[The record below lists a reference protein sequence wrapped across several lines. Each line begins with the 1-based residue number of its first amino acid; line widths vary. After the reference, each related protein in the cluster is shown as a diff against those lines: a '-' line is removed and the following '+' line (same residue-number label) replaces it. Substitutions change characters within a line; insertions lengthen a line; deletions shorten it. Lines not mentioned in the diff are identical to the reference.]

1 MAVLHFS
8 SAEELEHQLS
18 PSKWNKRMSAD
29 AVIKDHL
36 TKTKNGNFESCVA
49 RPLVDST
56 GRQYRRPYCMCSLP
70 RSDLSNSR
78 SCTVA
83 RVLTFYLMIAPC
95 AKTGLA
101 AGVASYN

>member
-36 TKTKNGNFESCVA
+36 TKTKNGNFESHVA
-49 RPLVDST
+49 RHLVYST
-56 GRQYRRPYCMCSLP
+56 GRQYRCPHSW
-70 RSDLSNSR
+70 SDLSKWR

-101 AGVASYN
+101 AGVANYN